1 MALTNMRYPV
11 YEPTS
16 DCVLFVKGYAVCSLD
31 SNNVVDVVAGN
42 IYTPQETVCI
52 SDGYRREACFSAITA
67 LAPDGKGS
75 VYVAEAQRI
84 RKVDLLSGQVTTL
97 PGSVPRTGSWT
108 GLSYDDDAD
117 ALFATTASVICRID
131 LITLTTT
138 AASAHVSGANGGER
152 TTPMDTAA
160 GELEAKV
167 NLVAGDWQAAGNTD
181 GPGTIA
187 RFTHIIAILAGV
199 HRQLYI
205 LDHDKFRIMSASGY
219 VNTALPGLP
228 TDQCSIAALPSGE
241 LAVGAKGSRLT
252 IVRGPQLGPSSPM
265 PGGIKASH
273 SAPRQRPSA
282 ALSKL
287 HRTLL
292 LCAAGADVNPATVNI
307 HTRDGT
313 VFVAHRSALVSHSQY
328 FEKLLVPGGGFA
340 DSGAEDVKLP
350 DADPAA
356 FQWLL
361 AYMYTGEL
369 YMPDKL
375 LRPAVLLADRLLMPQ
390 DCVGQ
395 LQKWLLAKVTPQSV
409 LSDLVWAEQHGMT
422 SLVPQLK
429 LRLLRQ
435 RKSVVLGEEDLR
447 QLIVHC
453 PCLAA
458 DLIREPVAF
467 RDTCLASAGLG
478 TDRRLQ
484 YCAALDNIIGPV
496 SMLGRIRHK
505 EVV

>member
-1 MALTNMRYPV
+1 MLTCQIIYLYTHARQFPDDAVLTRNALLCYNPPLPLRRYTPD
-11 YEPTS
+11 EI
-16 DCVLFVKGYAVCSLD
+16 VCS
-31 SNNVVDVVAGN
+31 SN
-42 IYTPQETVCI
+42 
-52 SDGYRREACFSAITA
+52 GYRGEAWFSAITA

-75 VYVAEAQRI
+75 VYVAEAEQI
-84 RKVDLLSGQVTTL
+84 RKVDILSGQVTTL

-108 GLSYDDDAD
+108 GLSYDDDD
-117 ALFATTASVICRID
+117 DVLFATTARAICRID
-131 LITLTTT
+131 VITLTTT

-152 TTPMDTAA
+152 TTPMDTAVS
-160 GELEAKV
+160 ELEANV

-181 GPGTIA
+181 GPGTKA
-187 RFTHIIAILAGV
+187 RFTHITAILAGV

-205 LDHDKFRIMSASGY
+205 LDHDKFRIMSVNGY
-219 VNTALPGLP
+219 VNTALTGL
-228 TDQCSIAALPSGE
+228 TIYQCSIAALPSGE
-241 LAVGAKGSRLT
+241 LAVGIKDPRDSPLR
-252 IVRGPQLGPSSPM
+252 IVRGPQLGPSSPTS
-265 PGGIKASH
+265 GGIKASH
-273 SAPRQRPSA
+273 SVPTQRPSA

-292 LCAAGADVNPATVNI
+292 LCAAGADENPATVNI

-369 YMPDKL
+369 YMPDEL

-409 LSDLVWAEQHGMT
+409 LSDLLWAEQHGMT

-447 QLIVHC
+447 QLIVRR

-458 DLIREPVAF
+458 DLIRE
-467 RDTCLASAGLG
+467 L
-478 TDRRLQ
+478 
-484 YCAALDNIIGPV
+484 
-496 SMLGRIRHK
+496 
-505 EVV
+505 VVMP